1 MLVGRV
7 DGGAAVVAPV
17 LLRQLLDEEGGGRL
31 PRLLLRVDPAIG
43 RSGVGPQVGQFTFSQ
58 ATNYVPTRTKTRT
71 ETKRSDPV
79 SSTVLSSGAAEC
91 V

>member
-31 PRLLLRVDPAIG
+31 PRLLLRVDPA
-43 RSGVGPQVGQFTFSQ
+43 
-58 ATNYVPTRTKTRT
+58 A
-71 ETKRSDPV
+71 RSDPRGG
-79 SSTVLSSGAAEC
+79 VLERFPCIHYGQIAQTHIG
-91 V
+91 